1 MLMVESVS
9 AVSWLEEQPERLTR
23 QADRRTA
30 AAILF
35 TNRLIYMSPLFKPC
49 HASWKD
55 GPHFCVQHLKSGD
68 HSLTGLFCLDDVIYI
83 TSLCSS
89 NSAGLHSGIFSGFLF
104 DHCNCV
110 ICSSISFAY
119 MILTASA
126 GSIVPI
132 TAFGQA

>member
-49 HASWKD
+49 HASLKD
-55 GPHFCVQHLKSGD
+55 GPHFLYKAYQMQLPASG
-68 HSLTGLFCLDDVIYI
+68 
-83 TSLCSS
+83 
-89 NSAGLHSGIFSGFLF
+89 GFPL
-104 DHCNCV
+104 
-110 ICSSISFAY
+110 
-119 MILTASA
+119 
-126 GSIVPI
+126 P
-132 TAFGQA
+132 

>member
-35 TNRLIYMSPLFKPC
+35 TNRLIYMSPLLKPC

-55 GPHFCVQHLKSGD
+55 GPHF
-68 HSLTGLFCLDDVIYI
+68 
-83 TSLCSS
+83 LC
-89 NSAGLHSGIFSGFLF
+89 
-104 DHCNCV
+104 
-110 ICSSISFAY
+110 
-119 MILTASA
+119 TASQKRRSLSD
-126 GSIVPI
+126 GSLLP
-132 TAFGQA
+132 